1 MKDINFSTVFLAFP
15 LFDFE
20 TLKPMGYMPDVSSR
34 FLINFYI
41 TDQPCNILNFW
52 KSLKLRIENAKGRKK
67 RRRKETVVL
76 CKTKRGYYK

>member
-20 TLKPMGYMPDVSSR
+20 PLKPRVMGYMPDVSSR
-34 FLINFYI
+34 FLINVYL

-52 KSLKLRIENAKGRKK
+52 KSLKLRFEKAKGRRR

-76 CKTKRGYYK
+76 TVTV